1 MNPLKQKYEEKKEKW
16 GKLGEKRA
24 GFTYIEKDKVSKT
37 MKNKEEW
44 GEWEKWNNMIR
55 TILLY

>member
-37 MKNKEEW
+37 MKNKEE
-44 GEWEKWNNMIR
+44 GSFFVN
-55 TILLY
+55 